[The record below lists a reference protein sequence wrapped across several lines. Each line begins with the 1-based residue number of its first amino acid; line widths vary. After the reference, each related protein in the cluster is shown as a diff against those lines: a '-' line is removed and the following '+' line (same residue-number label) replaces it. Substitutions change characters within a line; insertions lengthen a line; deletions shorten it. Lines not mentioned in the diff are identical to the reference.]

1 MVKVRTKPRFCR
13 EGTREEGDAIDAL
26 LALGDNINTKIR
38 DRNREFFYNFLPP
51 LCVVCCG
58 CSTTGATEGRELWSR
73 RGPPLIYLRFP
84 TSNREGIYREH
95 ESGDAGTNQVESRR

>member
-51 LCVVCCG
+51 LLLCVVV
-58 CSTTGATEGRELWSR
+58 APPQEQR
-73 RGPPLIYLRFP
+73 RGGSYGRGEAL
-84 TSNREGIYREH
+84 H
-95 ESGDAGTNQVESRR
+95 